1 MKEDQYLEPG
11 LKEKPSIVG
20 VTRREFLKITG
31 SGIFVFFMLG
41 DSSVLAQERRVR
53 RVSKGLPSDFNA
65 FLRIREDGRVSCYTG
80 KIEMGQGVITSLGQM
95 LAEELDVSLE
105 AVDMVM
111 GDTDL
116 CPWDMGTFGSMTT
129 RFFGPALRGA
139 GAEARRILLV
149 LAAEHLKTP
158 VESLATGNG
167 MVFDKRDEK
176 SRVSYG
182 RLTRGKRI
190 DRHLSEAPS
199 IKKPSDFKIMNRPV
213 FRTDALEKVT
223 GRAKFAG
230 DIQVPGMLYAKILRP
245 PSHGARLMD
254 LDLSGAER
262 MPGIRVVRDGNLI
275 AVLHE
280 YPDVAETALSEI
292 RARFQTPESELDEKN
307 IFDHL
312 LRVAPQGDV
321 VAEGGHLQKGEL
333 AAKTIFEETY
343 LDGYVAHAPIETHT
357 AVVKIEGK
365 RATVWASAQTPFRVK
380 EEVAAELGLPEENV
394 RVISPYVGGGFG
406 GKTRNLQAVE
416 AARLAKLSGRPVQVA
431 WSREEEFF
439 NDTFRP
445 AAVVKIKSAITEM
458 GSISLWDYHVYF
470 AGERGCQHF
479 YDIPNHRTMIHG
491 SGWRG
496 TPGSHPFSTG
506 AWRAPANNTNT
517 FARESQMDIMAV
529 RAGTDPLEFRMK
541 HLEDGKMKRL
551 LKVAAERFGWRPAR
565 APSGRGCGIACGTDA
580 GTLVATMA
588 EVRVDKETG
597 HVTVK
602 RALCA
607 QDMGLVI
614 NPEGAR
620 IQMEGCVTMGLGYA
634 LKEDIHFR
642 GGKILDLN
650 FDTYE
655 IPRFSW
661 LPEIETVI
669 IDDKDSSP
677 QGGGEPAIITMG
689 AVIANAIFDAVGV
702 RVFQLPMTPER
713 INGAM
718 DKREDRG

>member
-1 MKEDQYLEPG
+1 MKEDKYLEPG
-11 LKEKPSIVG
+11 LEGKTSDVG
-20 VTRREFLKITG
+20 VNRREFLKITG
-31 SGIFVFFMLG
+31 RGIFVFFMIG
-41 DSSVLAQERRVR
+41 DASVLAQTRRAR
-53 RVSKGLPSDFNA
+53 RVSKSLSADFNA
-65 FLRIREDGRVSCYTG
+65 FLRIHEDGRVSCYTG
-80 KIEMGQGVITSLGQM
+80 KIEMGQGVITSLAQM
-95 LAEELDVSLE
+95 LADELDVSLE

-129 RFFGPALRGA
+129 RFFGPPLREA
-139 GAEARRILLV
+139 GAEARGVLLE

-158 VESLATGNG
+158 LERLATGNG
-167 MVFDKRDEK
+167 MVFDKRDKK

-190 DRHLSEAPS
+190 DRHLSAVPA
-199 IKKPSDFKIMNRPV
+199 IKRPSDFKIMNRPT

-223 GRAKFAG
+223 GRAKYAG

-254 LDLSGAER
+254 VDLSGAER
-262 MPGIRVVRDGNLI
+262 VPGIRVVRDGDLI
-275 AVLHE
+275 AVLHK
-280 YPDVAETALSEI
+280 YPDVAETALSKI
-292 RARFQTPESELDEKN
+292 RARFQTPESDLDENN

-321 VAEGGHLQKGEL
+321 VDQGGQLQQGEL
-333 AAKTIFEETY
+333 AAKTVFEETY
-343 LDGYVAHAPIETHT
+343 LDGYVAHAPMETHT

-380 EEVAAELGLPEENV
+380 GEVASELGLPEENV

-431 WSREEEFF
+431 WSRGEEFF

-445 AAVVKIKSAITEM
+445 AAVVKIKSAMTER

-470 AGERGCQHF
+470 AGQRGSQHF
-479 YDIPNHRTMIHG
+479 YDIPNHRTMVHG
-491 SGWRG
+491 SGWRAA
-496 TPGSHPFSTG
+496 PGSHPFATG

-517 FARESQMDIMAV
+517 FARESQMDIMAAKA
-529 RAGTDPLEFRMK
+529 RIDPFEFRMK
-541 HLEDGKMKRL
+541 HLDDAKMKRL
-551 LKVAAERFGWRPAR
+551 LQAAARRFGWQPAR
-565 APSGRGCGIACGTDA
+565 APSGRGYGMACGRDA

-588 EVRVDKETG
+588 EVLVEKETG
-597 HVTVK
+597 NVTVK
-602 RALCA
+602 RVLCA
-607 QDMGLVI
+607 QDMGLCI

-634 LKEDIHFR
+634 LREDIHFS
-642 GGKILDLN
+642 GGEILDLN
-650 FDTYE
+650 FETYE

-669 IDDKDSSP
+669 IDDKDSPP
-677 QGGGEPAIITMG
+677 QGGGEPGIITMG

-702 RVFQLPMTPER
+702 RLFQLPMTPGR
-713 INGAM
+713 ITEALAAL
-718 DKREDRG
+718 